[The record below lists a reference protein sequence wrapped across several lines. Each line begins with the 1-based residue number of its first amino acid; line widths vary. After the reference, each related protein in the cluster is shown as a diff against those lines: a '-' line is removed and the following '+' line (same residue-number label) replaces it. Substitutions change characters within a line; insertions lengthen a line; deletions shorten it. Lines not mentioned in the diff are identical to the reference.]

1 VLAPSHPHNPRETTA
16 SLGTQFALTILA
28 QRNAGDRAYKN
39 ALVFLA
45 PDHGQLE
52 FLQRDIRKYL
62 AWKSVKDDEVTL
74 NLDSH
79 TKAQADAKTKEFDK
93 TANMHLTETY
103 IWLLVPE
110 QTLEENRSN
119 APIKF
124 HSIKVQGPDITDV
137 APRIIR
143 KLRQEELLYTEMGG
157 VILGMKLSGFDFLW
171 RSAQHVAIKQLQDD
185 FARYLY
191 LPRLLNEQVL
201 REAISSGTNHLMWRE
216 ETFAYAEGL
225 DEKTGRYLGL
235 TGGDPCVAKLSG
247 LLVKSVAADAQ
258 MTQDKLKEQGIGT
271 IVPVIP
277 GSFVPPTQLR
287 IFNGPTGDSV
297 APEKPKLP
305 RRFHGHV
312 QLDPNRTGRDAG
324 TIAEAIIQHLTLLN
338 GAEVEVA
345 LEIRAHI
352 PSGASEQIVRTV
364 TENCRTL
371 KFSGFGF
378 EDE

>member
-1 VLAPSHPHNPRETTA
+1 
-16 SLGTQFALTILA
+16 
-28 QRNAGDRAYKN
+28 
-39 ALVFLA
+39 
-45 PDHGQLE
+45 
-52 FLQRDIRKYL
+52 
-62 AWKSVKDDEVTL
+62 
-74 NLDSH
+74 
-79 TKAQADAKTKEFDK
+79 
-93 TANMHLTETY
+93 
-103 IWLLVPE
+103 
-110 QTLEENRSN
+110 
-119 APIKF
+119 
-124 HSIKVQGPDITDV
+124 
-137 APRIIR
+137 
-143 KLRQEELLYTEMGG
+143 
-157 VILGMKLSGFDFLW
+157 
-171 RSAQHVAIKQLQDD
+171 
-185 FARYLY
+185 
-191 LPRLLNEQVL
+191 
-201 REAISSGTNHLMWRE
+201 MWRE